1 MPTGFRRDSPSSVA
15 IMEVD
20 MDSRPVFV
28 DSQLLSRRAYIATLL
43 NDEVSD
49 EWPSAI
55 LQLKNDVIGSNNEKD
70 ISMRHGLV
78 PRLLKWLETEYG
90 GPHFQ
95 TEVAVVLGSMAMGK
109 ANTTEFLMENKAV
122 PIVLKSL
129 TNISR
134 MYTEGLVRCLR
145 YIFKHSAAHSDYLFE
160 ENRFG
165 NTYIPHLLSLLPV
178 SPKCQEHIITVLERA
193 CQTKEHQQVLLES
206 GAVSVLA
213 PMLWGPYHI
222 QMPTLLCF
230 GKLCYKNPD
239 VCAAVIKEHDTK
251 EAFVNLMA
259 RDKPSEMQIEAAKV
273 LTYLHR
279 GGAIPSS
286 DFVISRKTLGT
297 LVRMCK
303 RDRPL
308 MQNVHAA
315 ETLAC
320 LIEKDVGLQE
330 IASITDHVISTLA
343 NYLQFKDVKKMSAN
357 SNQEVDWGSEM
368 KRAAF
373 LAFASLTAND
383 EDIREKVI
391 KQDCFIEQV
400 QASLLSDNQLEVIAS
415 LKCLHSLTR
424 SVQQIRTVLHDSS
437 VWKPIVDILFQVFSS
452 ASEELLGLDKEVGAQ
467 GGSPETREKVLLAIG
482 CMCNLALEFSPSR
495 EPDAGDKIIFAIAM
509 LEYNAVELLS
519 ELSQSQDAALRFNAT
534 WCLMSLAYG
543 SGEQLRVSLISCLT
557 ADVLVP
563 RLEDE
568 LVTIREKALGI
579 VRNLLTTKHAV
590 LTPHV
595 TIFHKPRQSIDHAV
609 KSLGSSV
616 IEAVFNNIR
625 NPSMPPEVIEQALCV
640 VSNMV
645 DGPSCKAHI
654 ISKTEDINSVL
665 QHLKSDNEDLQL
677 PVLQFIS
684 NLIHTID
691 DDHGSFPRAGSYQRM
706 LTLKSMGVPQMLES
720 LIGTSTAEVE
730 KRVHE
735 TLKSFA

>member
-437 VWKPIVDILFQVFSS
+437 VWKPIVDVFSS

-495 EPDAGDKIIFAIAM
+495 EAM

-579 VRNLLTTKHAV
+579 VRNLLTTKH
-590 LTPHV
+590 
-595 TIFHKPRQSIDHAV
+595 SIDHAV